1 MVKVAVEVDGSEI
14 VVEDDPRVEELLDH
28 TDSPVPSEEAGAVD
42 VDVDSASDEEVETA
56 HSEVRLDDESMTE
69 EELLVQ
75 ADS

>member
-1 MVKVAVEVDGSEI
+1 VVEKAVEVVQFEV

-42 VDVDSASDEEVETA
+42 VEVDSASDEEVGTA
-56 HSEVRLDDESMTE
+56 HSEVRLDDDSMTE

>member
-1 MVKVAVEVDGSEI
+1 VVKVAVEVVQYENA
-14 VVEDDPRVEELLDH
+14 VEDEPRAEELLDH

-56 HSEVRLDDESMTE
+56 RSEVRLDDDSMTE